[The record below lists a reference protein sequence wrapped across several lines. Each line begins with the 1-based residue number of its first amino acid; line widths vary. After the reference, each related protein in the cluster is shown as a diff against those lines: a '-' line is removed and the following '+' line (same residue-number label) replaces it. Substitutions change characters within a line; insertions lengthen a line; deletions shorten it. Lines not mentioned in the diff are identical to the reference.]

1 DIVIFRF
8 DRSEVE
14 TALAEAVE
22 RGVAVRALIAHTNKG
37 GEKTLRKLEVR
48 LLEAGATVARTGD
61 DLARYHGKMMIID
74 GVALH
79 VYGLN
84 YNNPLPREDDDHR
97 RARPP
102 PLRLQLPEPRHRAQ
116 PQLRHRHAR
125 QGDRAGGDEAV

>member
-48 LLEAGATVARTGD
+48 LLEAGATVARTAD
-61 DLARYHGKMMIID
+61 ALPRYHGKMLIID
-74 GVALH
+74 GVAVP
-79 VYGLN
+79 VYGFN
-84 YNNPLPREDDDHR
+84 YTSLDTEHSRSFGIVTRDKGIVQE
-97 RARPP
+97 AMK
-102 PLRLQLPEPRHRAQ
+102 LCEGAALGQKE
-116 PQLRHRHAR
+116 R
-125 QGDRAGGDEAV
+125 QR